1 MADSTTNENSMEP
14 ADNGMMATFRRL
26 GPARL
31 GVMGAVVFM
40 LLLFFVFVSLRVA
53 SPDMEMLY
61 NNLSSQDT
69 SAIAVKLDENNI
81 AYTISE
87 DGTQVSVGEENMAQA
102 RLLLARE
109 GLPSTG
115 ASGYELFDN
124 QSGFGTT
131 NFQDMMNK
139 QRALEGELA
148 RTISALEPVSTARV
162 HLVIPERELFSRE
175 TQPPSASVFVNLR
188 GSIELTAN
196 QIQSIQALVASAVPG
211 LKGSTVSVMDRA
223 GNLLAK
229 GGTDDEGL
237 MTVKAEEM
245 RRKYEQR
252 LTNSIENLVG
262 RTVGF
267 GKVRAMVT
275 ADLDFDRISQN
286 EEIFD
291 PESQVVRS
299 SSLVEESGS
308 EREPANE
315 NVGVENNLPN
325 VGGDLLLDDQ
335 PTSQQNRLEETT
347 NYEISKTVRNTVR
360 EAGAVNQLSVAVIVD
375 GTYTT
380 TEAGERVY
388 EPRSEEQLSKIE
400 SIVRSAIGFSDSRG
414 DSITVESMQFADID
428 AGQDMLG
435 DDRIM
440 GFERED
446 LLDAAE
452 IVAVAVMIILVVL
465 LVLQPMV
472 GRLLEASSPAK
483 KDEPTPQ
490 PDFLPG
496 AQQNPALAAPSG
508 SGDAAGFQPDEVDED
523 DDSMIDMQKV
533 QGQVKASSIK
543 KVEDIVSNYPNETVS
558 VIRNWMGQ
566 E

>member
-211 LKGSTVSVMDRA
+211 LKGSTVSVMDSA

-267 GKVRAMVT
+267 GKVRAMVP

-286 EEIFD
+286 EEIFA

-308 EREPANE
+308 VRDPANE
-315 NVGVENNLPN
+315 NVGV
-325 VGGDLLLDDQ
+325 
-335 PTSQQNRLEETT
+335 
-347 NYEISKTVRNTVR
+347 
-360 EAGAVNQLSVAVIVD
+360 
-375 GTYTT
+375 
-380 TEAGERVY
+380 
-388 EPRSEEQLSKIE
+388 
-400 SIVRSAIGFSDSRG
+400 
-414 DSITVESMQFADID
+414 
-428 AGQDMLG
+428 
-435 DDRIM
+435 
-440 GFERED
+440 
-446 LLDAAE
+446 
-452 IVAVAVMIILVVL
+452 
-465 LVLQPMV
+465 
-472 GRLLEASSPAK
+472 
-483 KDEPTPQ
+483 
-490 PDFLPG
+490 
-496 AQQNPALAAPSG
+496 
-508 SGDAAGFQPDEVDED
+508 
-523 DDSMIDMQKV
+523 
-533 QGQVKASSIK
+533 
-543 KVEDIVSNYPNETVS
+543 
-558 VIRNWMGQ
+558 
-566 E
+566 

>member
-1 MADSTTNENSMEP
+1 MI
-14 ADNGMMATFRRL
+14 ATFRRL

-31 GVMGAVVFM
+31 GVMGAVVLM

-87 DGTQVSVGEENMAQA
+87 DGTQVSVGEEDMARS

-109 GLPSTG
+109 GLPSSG

-211 LKGSTVSVMDRA
+211 LKGSTVSVMDSA

-229 GGTDDEGL
+229 GGADDEGL

-291 PESQVVRS
+291 PESQVIRS

-347 NYEISKTVRNTVR
+347 NYEISKTVRNTIR

-375 GTYTT
+375 GTYST

-400 SIVRSAIGFSDSRG
+400 NIVRSAIGFDDSRG

-483 KDEPTPQ
+483 NDEPTPQ

-496 AQQNPALAAPSG
+496 AQQNPALAAPRG
-508 SGDAAGFQPDEVDED
+508 STDTAGFQPDELDED